1 MGVARVLLSMLVPRC
16 SSSLAFVPVLPALCE
31 SWTGQLS
38 SCTVVAARFTVH
50 LQRYDGSVSCAQELH
65 MNVLEISPG
74 MDRSGNNLVKLVGE
88 ATQSHTVVCK
98 GMFRSC

>member
-1 MGVARVLLSMLVPRC
+1 
-16 SSSLAFVPVLPALCE
+16 
-31 SWTGQLS
+31 
-38 SCTVVAARFTVH
+38 
-50 LQRYDGSVSCAQELH
+50 

-98 GMFRSC
+98 GSLHACSLPSCVSKAQSVLATLMIRCNALKFLICIYLAFVAYC

>member
-1 MGVARVLLSMLVPRC
+1 MA
-16 SSSLAFVPVLPALCE
+16 ADALHAP
-31 SWTGQLS
+31 
-38 SCTVVAARFTVH
+38 CTVTFLRMAV
-50 LQRYDGSVSCAQELH
+50 QELH

-98 GMFRSC
+98 GPLHACSSSAGVSRSAIGFDRSDDPMQ